1 MNRNVVAQ
9 VFNLLY
15 RRLSVGRALVCAS
28 AFRLPGPLVMLGPCG
43 LKTRDTADWKVC
55 ATGFMV
61 PRRANPFGVEA
72 AQET

>member
-1 MNRNVVAQ
+1 MNLASVAQ

-28 AFRLPGPLVMLGPCG
+28 VFRLPGPSVMLGACG

-61 PRRANPFGVEA
+61 PRRAQFGIGGFA
-72 AQET
+72 